1 MNLNLAV
8 IGKDVSQS
16 LSPSMHTFIL
26 RRLGAECK
34 YEAVSIPPEQF
45 ADRAEELFERYD
57 AFNVTIPFKGDI
69 IAYLSELRGDAPVF
83 GAVNT
88 VMCRDRAGYNTDGFG
103 FLLMLK
109 NAGVQVKGRS
119 VLVLGAG
126 GAGRSCIKK
135 LTEEGAEVYA
145 YERNEDRLQE
155 VYNEFGGFTPL
166 SQVSLRKYDI
176 LLNCTGIGM
185 HKTVGQTPS
194 CRWEDGSESPVDEKL
209 IGLCETA
216 VDLIYVPAQSEFLRI
231 AQGLG
236 KKTVNG
242 DSMLFYQ
249 AYMADCIYLRRTPCE
264 REAKNL
270 WESYREERI

>member
-1 MNLNLAV
+1 MNLKLAV

-16 LSPSMHTFIL
+16 LSPSMHTFVL
-26 RRLGAECK
+26 QHMGADCR
-34 YEAVSIPPEQF
+34 YDAVSIPPEEF
-45 ADRAEELFERYD
+45 PSRAEALFSEYD
-57 AFNVTIPFKGDI
+57 AFNVTIPFKGEI
-69 IAYLSELRGDAPVF
+69 IPYLNELRGDAPVF

-88 VMCRDRAGYNTDGFG
+88 VLTCERAGYNTDGFG

-109 NAGVQVKGRS
+109 NAGVEVAGKS

-135 LTEEGAEVYA
+135 LTEAGAEVFA
-145 YERNEDRLQE
+145 YERSAERLEQ
-155 VYNEFGGFTPL
+155 VFREFGGFTPL
-166 SQVSLRKYDI
+166 YKVPLRAFDI
-176 LLNCTGIGM
+176 VLNCTGIGM

-194 CRWEDGSESPVDEKL
+194 VTWENGSESPVEKTL
-209 IGLCETA
+209 LSLCDTA

-231 AQGLG
+231 AHMLG

-249 AYMADCIYLRRTPCE
+249 AYMADCIYLGRTPDE
-264 REAKNL
+264 GEAKNL
-270 WESYREERI
+270 WECYRKVKK

>member
-1 MNLNLAV
+1 M
-8 IGKDVSQS
+8 
-16 LSPSMHTFIL
+16 
-26 RRLGAECK
+26 
-34 YEAVSIPPEQF
+34 
-45 ADRAEELFERYD
+45 
-57 AFNVTIPFKGDI
+57 
-69 IAYLSELRGDAPVF
+69 
-83 GAVNT
+83 
-88 VMCRDRAGYNTDGFG
+88 
-103 FLLMLK
+103 
-109 NAGVQVKGRS
+109 
-119 VLVLGAG
+119 LGAG

-166 SQVSLRKYDI
+166 SRVPLRKFDI

-194 CRWEDGSESPVDEKL
+194 CRREDGSESPVDKKL
-209 IGLCETA
+209 LGLCETA

-231 AQGLG
+231 AQALG